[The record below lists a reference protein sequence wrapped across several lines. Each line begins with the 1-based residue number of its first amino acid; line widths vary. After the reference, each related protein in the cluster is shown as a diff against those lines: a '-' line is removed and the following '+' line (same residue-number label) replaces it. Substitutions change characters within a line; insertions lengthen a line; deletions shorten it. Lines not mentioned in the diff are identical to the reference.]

1 MPSSLIIGYTSGIGE
16 AIFNECKKR
25 NHNTSGIGSAT
36 KDMIEDIN
44 SRVSIV
50 EKARK
55 RECIY
60 IIPSSYK
67 NRFAQIEM
75 LCDLYEAYKDT
86 PKKIIVI
93 SGSSPETRRRDKA
106 DIKKKKYDVAKYA
119 LDKMCL
125 DLNLLENKCQII
137 NIKPGR
143 FSGKR
148 YNNNNTPHSYID
160 IKKLSSTICD
170 IVELSTEMRITST
183 TIVSCPF
190 TSLNNTIEN
199 T

>member
-1 MPSSLIIGYTSGIGE
+1 MSSSLIIGYTSGIGE

-25 NHNTSGIGSAT
+25 NYDTSGIGSAT
-36 KDMIEDIN
+36 KDMIQNWN

-50 EKARK
+50 KKAK
-55 RECIY
+55 EADCIY
-60 IIPSSYK
+60 IIPSSDT
-67 NRFAQIEM
+67 NRFAQTEM
-75 LCDLYEAYKDT
+75 LCDLYEAYKHT

-93 SGSSPETRRRDKA
+93 SGSSPETRNRSNPDLRV
-106 DIKKKKYDVAKYA
+106 KKYDVAKYG

-125 DLNLLENKCQII
+125 DLNLLENQCQII

-148 YNNNNTPHSYID
+148 YDNSSHKDYID
-160 IKKLSSTICD
+160 VKKLSATICD

-183 TIVSCPF
+183 TIVSCPY
-190 TSLNNTIEN
+190 TGMNITPKNT
-199 T
+199 